1 MTTLKA
7 LNNSSRDYYWNK
19 NPPTP
24 GTNNRQLPKMN
35 TPPTAGIK

>member
-7 LNNSSRDYYWNK
+7 LNNSYRDYYWNK

-24 GTNNRQLPKMN
+24 GINYCQLPERIIANYLK
-35 TPPTAGIK
+35 

>member
-7 LNNSSRDYYWNK
+7 LNNSYRDYWNK

-24 GTNNRQLPKMN
+24 GMNYRQLPERIIANYLK
-35 TPPTAGIK
+35 